1 MKQTRNCKRIC
12 SNFQMKITTIKL
24 CINRTIKMLF
34 KVKIYN
40 NKNKKMNKIKNL
52 QWAIE
57 IIINKNY
64 NKMKIKN

>member
-1 MKQTRNCKRIC
+1 
-12 SNFQMKITTIKL
+12 
-24 CINRTIKMLF
+24 MLF